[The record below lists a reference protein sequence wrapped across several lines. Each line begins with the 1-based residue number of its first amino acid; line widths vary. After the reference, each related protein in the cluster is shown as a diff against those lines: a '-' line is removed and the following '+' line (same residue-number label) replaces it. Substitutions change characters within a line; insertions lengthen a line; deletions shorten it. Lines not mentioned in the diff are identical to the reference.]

1 MWIIV
6 AGPAQGVP
14 VSSLPVCLEKMKL
27 SFRDVHSVLEGAL
40 TSCTCIVRGWS
51 ARLQI
56 YSVIIEVY

>member
-40 TSCTCIVRGWS
+40 TYPVPVVS
-51 ARLQI
+51 ADLPTLPDFPG
-56 YSVIIEVY
+56 